1 MTREELLTLQKAYIE
16 AELEVLKGKSISL
29 NGQTMTMA
37 DLSDIRTGRKEIDN
51 QLREIDSPRRLHSLA
66 RFT

>member
-1 MTREELLTLQKAYIE
+1 MTREEVLTLLQEYIE
-16 AELEVLKGKSISL
+16 AELAVLKGKSVSL

-37 DLSDIRTGRKEIDN
+37 DLSDIRSGRERLDKQLKEMEN
-51 QLREIDSPRRLHSLA
+51 PRRLFSLA